1 MAENWRQRMVAT
13 GTRPPACPAGPEAVA
28 SRRVSERGWWAG
40 VALAVLLVAVPAT
53 SGKGRSGRRLAL
65 VVGNDAYT
73 ELSVLRMQ

>member
-13 GTRPPACPAGPEAVA
+13 GTRPPAWLVGTEVVA
-28 SRRVSERGWWAG
+28 ARRDSGRGRWAG
-40 VALAVLLVAVPAT
+40 VAPAVLLVAVPAA
-53 SGKGRSGRRLAL
+53 SGQGRSGRRLAL